1 MIYFLLFYEF
11 FKVGLFAIGGGLV
24 TVPFLFDLSAE
35 YGWFSAKELADMI
48 AVSESTPGPLGV
60 NMATFAGFKTAGILG
75 GIVATAGLVTP
86 SVIVIIAV
94 AKLMAKYQC
103 NSRVQAVMSG
113 IRPAVMALI
122 LFAGLQIAR
131 LAIVDMLTAVVFA
144 VMLASIHFWKKSPIF
159 YIMLSAVVGI
169 VLKL

>member
-1 MIYFLLFYEF
+1 
-11 FKVGLFAIGGGLV
+11 
-24 TVPFLFDLSAE
+24 
-35 YGWFSAKELADMI
+35 
-48 AVSESTPGPLGV
+48 
-60 NMATFAGFKTAGILG
+60 
-75 GIVATAGLVTP
+75 
-86 SVIVIIAV
+86 
-94 AKLMAKYQC
+94 
-103 NSRVQAVMSG
+103 MSG